1 VTIEKLRL
9 HGVKLVMVDVEETN
23 VGAHALLATSEGKI
37 ILQQRDNNP
46 GIVNP
51 GLISIFG
58 GTIKAKDNLEQ
69 GLRRELLEEL
79 ELNIDD
85 LSVKKLG
92 TFLKTQEMDGLDWV
106 IDVYVVNNVK
116 PESLKIHEGKGMVC
130 DYPKELL
137 KLDKLTRITRLVLQS
152 YIDSQNKF

>member
-1 VTIEKLRL
+1 
-9 HGVKLVMVDVEETN
+9 MVDIEETN
-23 VGAHALLATSEGKI
+23 VGAHALLITNDRKI

-79 ELNIDD
+79 ELNIDN
-85 LSVKKLG
+85 LPITKLG
-92 TFLKTQEMDGLDWV
+92 IFLKTKELDGLDW
-106 IDVYVVNNVK
+106 ILNVYVVKNVE
-116 PESLKIHEGKGMVC
+116 PENLKIHEGKGFVC
-130 DYPKELL
+130 DYPLELL

-152 YIDSQNKF
+152 YIDFQNRF

>member
-1 VTIEKLRL
+1 
-9 HGVKLVMVDVEETN
+9 MVDVEETN
-23 VGAHALLATSEGKI
+23 VGVHALLITKEGKI

-85 LSVKKLG
+85 LLVTKLG
-92 TFLKTQEMDGLDWV
+92 TFLKTKELDGLDWV
-106 IDVYVVNNVK
+106 INVFVVKNV
-116 PESLKIHEGKGMVC
+116 ELENLKIHEGKGFVC
-130 DYPKELL
+130 DYPEELL
-137 KLDKLTRITRLVLQS
+137 KSDKLTRITRPVLQS
-152 YIDSQNKF
+152 YIDLQNRA